1 MQNQYAGSTSISALD
16 RIILLSVKL
25 KDERQTIN
33 SEKKKTKECYENVKE
48 QQEMLTNRLQIVENL
63 KDILEQQ
70 IGSNSVQDI
79 MQQFSEYSQYTLNV
93 CDYQIFSK
101 IFTNIFLKT
110 KKRYPNI

>member
-16 RIILLSVKL
+16 RIVLLSIKL

-33 SEKKKTKECYENVKE
+33 SEMKKAKECYENVKQ
-48 QQEMLTNRLQIVENL
+48 QQETLTNRLKIVENL

-93 CDYQIFSK
+93 RGILSNF
-101 IFTNIFLKT
+101 
-110 KKRYPNI
+110 

>member
-16 RIILLSVKL
+16 RIVLLSIKL

-33 SEKKKTKECYENVKE
+33 SEMKKTKECYENVKQ
-48 QQEMLTNRLQIVENL
+48 QQEMLTNRLKIVENL

-70 IGSNSVQDI
+70 IGSNNVQDI

-93 CDYQIFSK
+93 CDIFIK
-101 IFTNIFLKT
+101 FLIKSFLLY
-110 KKRYPNI
+110 RLIYY